1 MNTFPALLLALA
13 IGLGTAFAGHS
24 IGSLIGKGFT
34 DARALERTVSVKGLS
49 ERDVPADVAIWP
61 LQINVADNDLTSLVA
76 TVEKQKA
83 MVIEFLTSHGFAEA
97 EITVGAPAIT
107 DKQAQAYG
115 NDPIRFRYLAQ
126 QVVTVYTKK
135 IDAVRGANRE
145 LLELGKAGVVFSQ
158 ENYELKT
165 QYLFQGLN
173 EIKPAMVEEA
183 TRNARVVAEKFA
195 ADSDSRLGKIKSA
208 AQGQFTVEDRD
219 SNNPHIKR
227 VRIVSTLEYYLA
239 D

>member
-13 IGLGTAFAGHS
+13 IGLGTSFAGYS
-24 IGSLIGKGFT
+24 IGSRIGKGFT

-61 LQINVADNDLTSLVA
+61 LQINVADNDLTNLVA
-76 TVEKQKA
+76 TVEKQQA
-83 MVIEFLTSHGFAEA
+83 MVIEFLTTHGFAEA

-135 IDAVRGANRE
+135 IDAVRAANRE

>member
-13 IGLGTAFAGHS
+13 IGLGTSFAGYS
-24 IGSLIGKGFT
+24 IGSRIGKGFT

-83 MVIEFLTSHGFAEA
+83 MVIDFLTTRGFAEN

-107 DKQAQAYG
+107 DKQAQSYG

-135 IDAVRGANRE
+135 IDAVRAANRE

-173 EIKPAMVEEA
+173 QIKPAMVEEA

>member
-1 MNTFPALLLALA
+1 M
-13 IGLGTAFAGHS
+13 
-24 IGSLIGKGFT
+24 
-34 DARALERTVSVKGLS
+34 
-49 ERDVPADVAIWP
+49 
-61 LQINVADNDLTSLVA
+61 
-76 TVEKQKA
+76 
-83 MVIEFLTSHGFAEA
+83 IEFLTAHGFAEA
-97 EITVGAPAIT
+97 DITVGAPAIT
-107 DKQAQAYG
+107 DKQAQSYG
-115 NDPIRFRYLAQ
+115 NDAIRFRYLAQ
-126 QVVTVYTKK
+126 QVITVYTKK
-135 IDAVRGANRE
+135 IDAVRAANRE

-173 EIKPAMVEEA
+173 EIKPEMVEEA

>member
-24 IGSLIGKGFT
+24 IGKGFT

-61 LQINVADNDLTSLVA
+61 LQLSVADNDLTSLVA

-83 MVIEFLTSHGFAEA
+83 MVIEFLTTRGFAEA

-227 VRIVSTLEYYLA
+227 VRIVSTLENYLA

>member
-1 MNTFPALLLALA
+1 VNTLPALLLAVSIA
-13 IGLGTAFAGHS
+13 SGLSLAGHF
-24 IGSLIGKGFT
+24 IGRGFT
-34 DARALERTVSVKGLS
+34 DARALERTVNVKGLS

-61 LQINVADNDLTSLVA
+61 LQLNVADNDLGALVA

-83 MVIEFLTSHGFAEA
+83 MVTAFLKARGFEDD

-107 DKQAQAYG
+107 DKQAQSYG
-115 NDPIRFRYLAQ
+115 NDAVRFRYLAQ

-135 IDAVRGANRE
+135 IDAVRSANRE

-158 ENYELKT
+158 ENYELRT

-173 EIKPAMVEEA
+173 AIKPEMVEEA

-195 ADSDSRLGKIKSA
+195 ADSESRLGKLKSA

-219 SNNPHIKR
+219 SNNPHVKR
-227 VRIVSTLEYYLA
+227 VRVVSTLEYYLA

>member
-13 IGLGTAFAGHS
+13 IGLGTSFAGYS
-24 IGSLIGKGFT
+24 IGSRIGKGFT

-61 LQINVADNDLTSLVA
+61 LQINVADNDLTNLVA

-83 MVIEFLTSHGFAEA
+83 MVIEFLTTHGFAEA

-135 IDAVRGANRE
+135 IDAVRAANRE

-173 EIKPAMVEEA
+173 QIKPAMVEEA

>member
-1 MNTFPALLLALA
+1 MNTFPALLLALSIA
-13 IGLGTAFAGHS
+13 VGTSLAGHF
-24 IGSLIGKGFT
+24 IGKGFT
-34 DARALERTVSVKGLS
+34 DARALERVVNVKGLS

-61 LQINVADNDLTSLVA
+61 LQLNVADNDLGALVA

-83 MVIEFLTSHGFAEA
+83 MVQAFLKARGFADA

-107 DKQAQAYG
+107 DKQAQSYG
-115 NDPIRFRYLAQ
+115 NDAVRFRYLAQ
-126 QVVTVYTKK
+126 QVITVYTKN
-135 IDAVRGANRE
+135 IDAVRSANRE

-158 ENYELKT
+158 ENYELRT

-173 EIKPAMVEEA
+173 AIKPEMVEEA
-183 TRNARVVAEKFA
+183 TRNARAVAEKFA
-195 ADSDSRLGKIKSA
+195 ADSNSRLGKLKSA

-219 SNNPHIKR
+219 SNNPHVKR
-227 VRIVSTLEYYLA
+227 VRVVSTLEYYLA

>member
-1 MNTFPALLLALA
+1 MNTLPALLLAVGIA
-13 IGLGTAFAGHS
+13 LGTSLAGHF
-24 IGSLIGKGFT
+24 IGKGFT
-34 DARALERTVSVKGLS
+34 DARALERSVSVKGLS

-61 LQINVADNDLTSLVA
+61 LQLNVADNDLTSLVA

-83 MVIEFLTSHGFAEA
+83 MVIEFLTARGFVES

-107 DKQAQAYG
+107 DKQAQSYG
-115 NDPIRFRYLAQ
+115 NENVRFRFLGQ
-126 QVVTVYTKK
+126 QVITVYTKK
-135 IDAVRGANRE
+135 IDAVRAANRE

-173 EIKPAMVEEA
+173 EIKPEMVEEA

-195 ADSDSRLGKIKSA
+195 GDSESRLGKIKSA

-227 VRIVSTLEYYLA
+227 VRVVSTIEYYLA

>member
-1 MNTFPALLLALA
+1 MNTFPALLLALSIA
-13 IGLGTAFAGHS
+13 SGLSLAGHF
-24 IGSLIGKGFT
+24 IGKGFT
-34 DARALERTVSVKGLS
+34 DARALERTVNVKGLS

-61 LQINVADNDLTSLVA
+61 LQLNVADNDLGALVA

-83 MVIEFLTSHGFAEA
+83 MVTDFLKARGFEDG

-107 DKQAQAYG
+107 DKQAQSYG
-115 NDPIRFRYLAQ
+115 NDAVRFRYLAQ
-126 QVVTVYTKK
+126 QIITVYTKK
-135 IDAVRGANRE
+135 IDAVRSANRE

-158 ENYELKT
+158 ENYELRT

-173 EIKPAMVEEA
+173 AIKPEMVEEA

-195 ADSDSRLGKIKSA
+195 ADSESRLGKLKSA

-219 SNNPHIKR
+219 SNNPHVKR
-227 VRIVSTLEYYLA
+227 VRVVSTLEYYLA

>member
-1 MNTFPALLLALA
+1 MNTFPALLLALSIA
-13 IGLGTAFAGHS
+13 VGTSLAGHF
-24 IGSLIGKGFT
+24 IGKGFT
-34 DARALERTVSVKGLS
+34 DARALERIVNVKGLS

-61 LQINVADNDLTSLVA
+61 LQLNVADNDLGALVA

-83 MVIEFLTSHGFAEA
+83 MVTAFLKERGFTDA

-107 DKQAQAYG
+107 DKQAQSYG
-115 NDPIRFRYLAQ
+115 NDAVRFRYLAQ
-126 QVVTVYTKK
+126 QVITVYTKN
-135 IDAVRGANRE
+135 IDAVRSANRE

-158 ENYELKT
+158 ENYELRT

-173 EIKPAMVEEA
+173 AIKPEMVEEA
-183 TRNARVVAEKFA
+183 TRNARAVAEKFA
-195 ADSDSRLGKIKSA
+195 ADSNSRLGKLKSA

-219 SNNPHIKR
+219 SNNPHVKR
-227 VRIVSTLEYYLA
+227 VRVVSTLEYYLA

>member
-1 MNTFPALLLALA
+1 MNTLPALLLAVSIA
-13 IGLGTAFAGHS
+13 SGLSLAGHF
-24 IGSLIGKGFT
+24 IGRGFT
-34 DARALERTVSVKGLS
+34 DARALERTVNVKGLS

-61 LQINVADNDLTSLVA
+61 LQLNVADNDLGALVA

-83 MVIEFLTSHGFAEA
+83 MVTAFLKARGFEDD

-107 DKQAQAYG
+107 DKQAQSYG
-115 NDPIRFRYLAQ
+115 NDAVRFRYLAQ

-135 IDAVRGANRE
+135 IDAVRSANRE

-158 ENYELKT
+158 ENYELRT

-173 EIKPAMVEEA
+173 AIKPEMVEEA

-195 ADSDSRLGKIKSA
+195 ADSESRLGKLKSA

-219 SNNPHIKR
+219 SNNPHVKR
-227 VRIVSTLEYYLA
+227 VRVVSTLEYYLA

>member
-1 MNTFPALLLALA
+1 MNTFSALLLALA
-13 IGLGTAFAGHS
+13 IGLGTSFAGYS
-24 IGSLIGKGFT
+24 IGSRIGKGFT

-83 MVIEFLTSHGFAEA
+83 MVIEFLTTRGFAEN

-135 IDAVRGANRE
+135 IDAVRAANRE

-173 EIKPAMVEEA
+173 QIKPAMVEEA

>member
-1 MNTFPALLLALA
+1 MNTFPALLLALSIA
-13 IGLGTAFAGHS
+13 TGTALAGHF
-24 IGSLIGKGFT
+24 IGKGFT
-34 DARALERTVSVKGLS
+34 DARALERVVNVKGLS

-61 LQINVADNDLTSLVA
+61 LQLNVADNDLAALVS

-83 MVIEFLTSHGFAEA
+83 MVTAFLKERGFTDA

-107 DKQAQAYG
+107 DKQAQSYG
-115 NDPIRFRYLAQ
+115 NDAVRFRYLAQ
-126 QVVTVYTKK
+126 QVITVYTKN
-135 IDAVRGANRE
+135 IDAVRNANRE

-158 ENYELKT
+158 ENYELRT

-173 EIKPAMVEEA
+173 AIKPEMVEEA
-183 TRNARVVAEKFA
+183 TRNARAVAEKFA
-195 ADSDSRLGKIKSA
+195 ADSESRLGKLKSA

-219 SNNPHIKR
+219 SNNPHVKR
-227 VRIVSTLEYYLA
+227 VRVVSTLEYYLA